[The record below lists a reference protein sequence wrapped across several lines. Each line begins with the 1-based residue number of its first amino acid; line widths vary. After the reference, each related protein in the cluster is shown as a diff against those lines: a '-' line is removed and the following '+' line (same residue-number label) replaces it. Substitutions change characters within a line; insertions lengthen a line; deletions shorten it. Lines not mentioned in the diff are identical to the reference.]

1 MKVLFI
7 GGTGVI
13 STACT
18 NLAAERGIE
27 LYLLNRGRT
36 PADLPAGIRL
46 IPGDLSNEREVGSAL
61 AGETYDVVANFI
73 NFTAT
78 DIERDLRLFRGK
90 VGQYVFISSCSVY
103 QKPLRDYRV
112 TESTPLANPYW
123 QYARDKIAC
132 EQRLTDEYR
141 STGFP
146 VTIVRPSLTYG
157 DTLIPL
163 AVNSRQ
169 RPWSVVDRM
178 LRGEPVIV
186 HGDGTGLWTC
196 THNTDFAKGF
206 VGLLGNDRAI
216 GHAVHITS
224 DEVLTWD
231 RHYQIV
237 GELVGAPPRIV
248 HVTSETLLAW
258 DPQGRAGLLGDKSW
272 SAVFDNSKVKSLAPG
287 YVATTTFRQGVARS
301 IARFRSDPKFQE
313 TDVAFDRWCDQVVE
327 AQAKAMPPTNPV

>member
-18 NLAAERGIE
+18 RLAAERGID
-27 LYLLNRGRT
+27 LHLLNRGHT
-36 PADLPAGIRL
+36 PADLPPGVRL
-46 IPGDLSNEREVGSAL
+46 IAGDISKEQEVAAAL
-61 AGETYDVVANFI
+61 AGHTFDVVANFI
-73 NFTAT
+73 NFTPA
-78 DIERDLRLFRGK
+78 DVERDLRLFRGK
-90 VGQYVFISSCSVY
+90 VGQYLFVSSCSVY

-112 TESTPLANPYW
+112 TESTPLVNPYW

-141 STGFP
+141 ATAFP

-163 AVNSRQ
+163 AVNSRKS
-169 RPWSVVDRM
+169 PWTVVDRM
-178 LRGEPVIV
+178 LRGKPIIV

-196 THNTDFAKGF
+196 THNSDFAKGF

-231 RHYQIV
+231 QHYLTV
-237 GELVGAPPRIV
+237 ADLVGVEPKLV
-248 HVTSETLLAW
+248 HVPSEVLSAW
-258 DPQGRAGLLGDKSW
+258 DPQGRAGLLGDKAW
-272 SAVFDNSKVKSLAPG
+272 SAVFDNSKVKGLVPG
-287 YVATTTFRQGVARS
+287 YVATMPFREGVARS
-301 IARFRSDPKFQE
+301 IARFRADPKLQAVDEEFN
-313 TDVAFDRWCDQVVE
+313 RWCDEVIA
-327 AQAKAMPPTNPV
+327 AQERALPGTRG

>member
-1 MKVLFI
+1 MKTLFI

-13 STACT
+13 SSACT
-18 NLAAERGIE
+18 RLTAERGID
-27 LYLLNRGRT
+27 LHLLNRGRT
-36 PADLPAGIRL
+36 PADLPAGVRL
-46 IPGDLSNEREVGSAL
+46 IAADITKEQETAAALSGHNF
-61 AGETYDVVANFI
+61 DVVANFI
-73 NFTAT
+73 NYTPA

-90 VGQYVFISSCSVY
+90 VGQYVFISSCSAY

-141 STGFP
+141 ENGFP

-163 AVNSRQ
+163 SVNSKQ

-178 LRGEPVIV
+178 LKGKPVIV

-196 THNTDFAKGF
+196 THNSDFAKGF
-206 VGLLGNDRAI
+206 VGLLANDRAI

-231 RHYQIV
+231 QHYRTV
-237 GELVGAPPRIV
+237 ADLAGVEPKLV
-248 HVTSETLLAW
+248 HVPSEVLAAW
-258 DPQGRAGLLGDKSW
+258 DPHGRAGLLGDKAW
-272 SAVFDNSKVKSLAPG
+272 SAVFDNSKIKGLVSG
-287 YVATTTFRQGVARS
+287 YAATTLYREGVARS
-301 IARFRSDPKFQE
+301 IARFRADPRLLAIDDE
-313 TDVAFDRWCDQVVE
+313 FDRWCDVVIA
-327 AQAKAMPPTNPV
+327 AQARTWPG

>member
-13 STACT
+13 SIACT
-18 NLAAERGIE
+18 RLAAARGVE

-36 PADLPAGIRL
+36 PADLP
-46 IPGDLSNEREVGSAL
+46 PGVRVIMGDVANEREVEAAL
-61 AGETYDVVANFI
+61 AGRTFDVVANFI
-73 NFTAT
+73 NFTPN
-78 DIERDLRLFRGK
+78 DVERDLRLFRGK
-90 VGQYVFISSCSVY
+90 VGQYVFVSSCSVY

-141 STGFP
+141 AAGFP

-178 LRGEPVIV
+178 LRGKPVIV

-206 VGLLGNDRAI
+206 VGMLGNDRAI

-231 RHYQIV
+231 RHYRIV
-237 GELVGAPPRIV
+237 GELVGAEPRIV
-248 HVTSETLLAW
+248 HVPSETLLAW
-258 DPQGRAGLLGDKSW
+258 DPQNRAGLLGDKSW
-272 SAVFDNSKVKSLAPG
+272 SAVFDNSKVKALVPG
-287 YVATTTFRQGVARS
+287 YVATTPFREGMARS
-301 IARFRSDPKFQE
+301 IARFRSDPKLQVADE
-313 TDVAFDRWCDQVVE
+313 AFDRWCDRVIE
-327 AQAKAMPPTNPV
+327 AQARAMPHAETV